1 MNSTSL
7 NIDSLAWTKS
17 GGLLPA
23 IIQDASNGAVLM
35 LGYMNL
41 EALQETLRRRRVV
54 FFSRSRNTL
63 WEKGETSG
71 NTLELVSIVGD
82 CDDDALLVRVNPVG
96 PTCHRNT
103 PTCFGDGKPP
113 NATGLGFLAQLETV
127 IAERIAQNP
136 EGSYTAKLYG
146 QGLKRMAQKVGEE
159 GVEVALAAQT
169 AESSEL
175 VSESADLVFHLA
187 LLLRARDLSL
197 DAVGA
202 ELAAR
207 HAARQTGSTISSGG

>member
-1 MNSTSL
+1 MNQPL
-7 NIDSLAWTKS
+7 PDIDTLDWDKT

-23 IIQDASNGAVLM
+23 VIQDATSEAVLM
-35 LGYMNL
+35 LGYMNRD
-41 EALQETLRRRRVV
+41 ALRETLQRRRVV
-54 FFSRSRNTL
+54 FFSRTRNKL

-71 NTLELVSIVGD
+71 NTLDLVSVTAD
-82 CDDDALLVRVNPVG
+82 CDSDALLVRVHPQG

-103 PTCFGDGKPP
+103 PTCFGDGAQPRSD
-113 NATGLGFLAQLETV
+113 GLGFLAQLEAV
-127 IAERIAQNP
+127 IASRIAQSP

-146 QGLKRMAQKVGEE
+146 QGIKRMAQKVGEE
-159 GVEVALAAQT
+159 GVEVALAAQ
-169 AESSEL
+169 AGDNAEL
-175 VSESADLVFHLA
+175 VSESADLLFHLA

-207 HAARQTGSTISSGG
+207 HNARK